1 MRQFGSSLKHNGM
14 SFFPV
19 SIPNNTLLYHG
30 TRNDSPVIGMEW
42 LAFEIEHAE
51 VFARSRMGR
60 PPGRGGDRPPGSRPG
75 MPGEP
80 GRGPP
85 PIEFMEEF
93 SEEPLEE
100 PLNSAYLHIY
110 RTKHPISNL
119 LYVDGMS
126 AGKSSM
132 GTLDTQDLVLRKND
146 SKSTPDPWGD
156 RQRAADLCA
165 IGLEWGFE
173 GIIRMEAGFEL
184 ILCNFSQNLDL
195 VEARQRPEYAM
206 REAYND
212 RQQFE
217 YFRGVSMRYQGITA
231 GRVELDYSNMVSAFF
246 YPANLTNPEA
256 KRAELPRLVSSD
268 SLVLERIRS
277 DVKELFLEDR
287 SQAKESVNWQGVV
300 DMIVTRYSER
310 LQVISYPTS
319 DNNTVLSEINSL
331 LTVFINY
338 KDPDVEAAVEKCSTH
353 YLAAVVPRTSQDHL
367 IDAAISTVSRN
378 ICGSLFQARGILL
391 EGEYINDEAV
401 AEAKVVVEELM
412 VYLDWS
418 TWHECGK
425 CSVDEI
431 CFIAMWP
438 FGGIEDHEHPGCIK
452 SGDNTRGRGGYWE

>member
-1 MRQFGSSLKHNGM
+1 M

-19 SIPNNTLLYHG
+19 TIPNNTLLYHG
-30 TRNDSPVIGMEW
+30 TQNEFSVTGMEW

-51 VFARSRMGR
+51 VFARSRRGR

-75 MPGEP
+75 EPGDP

-85 PIEFMEEF
+85 PMEFIEEF

-110 RTKHPISNL
+110 RTKSPLSNL

-126 AGKSSM
+126 ASKSSM

-146 SKSTPDPWGD
+146 SKITPDPWGD

-173 GIIRMEAGFEL
+173 GIVRMEAGFEL
-184 ILCNFSQNLDL
+184 ILCNFSKNVEL
-195 VEARQRPEYAM
+195 VEARQRPDYDK

-231 GRVELDYSNMVSAFF
+231 GRAQLDYSFMVSAFF

-268 SLVLERIRS
+268 SLVLNRIRS
-277 DVKELFLEDR
+277 DVKEIFSEDR
-287 SQAKESVNWQGVV
+287 SQAQESVNWQGVV

-310 LQVISYPTS
+310 LQVISYPAS

-338 KDPDVEAAVEKCSTH
+338 KDPDVEIAIDKCSTH

-367 IDAAISTVSRN
+367 IHAAILTVSRK
-378 ICGSLFQARGILL
+378 ICDYLFQVRAILL
-391 EGEYINDEAV
+391 EGEYIRDEAV
-401 AEAKVVVEELM
+401 AEAKVVVEDLM

-418 TWHECGK
+418 TWHQCGK
-425 CSVDEI
+425 CAVDEI
-431 CFIAMWP
+431 CFVAMWP
-438 FGGIEDHEHPGCIK
+438 FGGVEDHEHPGCIK
-452 SGDNTRGRGGYWE
+452 PGGITRGRGGYWD

>member
-1 MRQFGSSLKHNGM
+1 
-14 SFFPV
+14 
-19 SIPNNTLLYHG
+19 
-30 TRNDSPVIGMEW
+30 
-42 LAFEIEHAE
+42 
-51 VFARSRMGR
+51 
-60 PPGRGGDRPPGSRPG
+60 
-75 MPGEP
+75 
-80 GRGPP
+80 
-85 PIEFMEEF
+85 
-93 SEEPLEE
+93 
-100 PLNSAYLHIY
+100 
-110 RTKHPISNL
+110 
-119 LYVDGMS
+119 MS

-173 GIIRMEAGFEL
+173 GIVRMEAGFEL
-184 ILCNFSQNLDL
+184 ILCNFSRNLEL
-195 VEARQRPEYAM
+195 VEARQRPDYAT

-217 YFRGVSMRYQGITA
+217 YFRGVSMRYHGITA

-277 DVKELFLEDR
+277 DVKELFAEDR
-287 SQAKESVNWQGVV
+287 SQAMESVNWQGVV

-310 LQVISYPTS
+310 LQVISYPAS

-338 KDPDVEAAVEKCSTH
+338 KDPGVETSVEKCSTH

-367 IDAAISTVSRN
+367 IHAAILKVSRK
-378 ICGSLFQARGILL
+378 ICGSLFQAREILL
-391 EGEYINDEAV
+391 EREYISDEAV
-401 AEAKVVVEELM
+401 ARAKVVVEELM

-425 CSVDEI
+425 CAVDEI

-438 FGGIEDHEHPGCIK
+438 FGRVEDHEHPGCIK

>member
-19 SIPNNTLLYHG
+19 TIPNNTLLYHG
-30 TRNDSPVIGMEW
+30 TLNEFPVTGLEW

-51 VFARSRMGR
+51 VFARPRRSR
-60 PPGRGGDRPPGSRPG
+60 PPGRGGDRPPGGRPG
-75 MPGEP
+75 
-80 GRGPP
+80 GPP
-85 PIEFMEEF
+85 PMESMEEF
-93 SEEPLEE
+93 SEESLEE

-110 RTKHPISNL
+110 RTKHPLSNL

-126 AGKSSM
+126 ASKSSM

-146 SKSTPDPWGD
+146 SKIDPNPRGD

-173 GIIRMEAGFEL
+173 GVVRMEAGFEL
-184 ILCNFSQNLDL
+184 ILCNFSKNVEL
-195 VEARQRPEYAM
+195 VEARERPDLAM

-231 GRVELDYSNMVSAFF
+231 GRAQLDYSNMVSAFF
-246 YPANLTNPEA
+246 YPANLTNPET
-256 KRAELPRLVSSD
+256 KRAALPRLVSSD
-268 SLVLERIRS
+268 SLVLQRIRS
-277 DVKELFLEDR
+277 DVKTLFSEDR

-310 LQVISYPTS
+310 LQVISYPAS
-319 DNNTVLSEINSL
+319 DNNTILSEINQL

-338 KDPDVEAAVEKCSTH
+338 KDPSVETAVDKCANH
-353 YLAAVVPRTSQDHL
+353 YLDAVVPRTSQDHL
-367 IDAAISTVSRN
+367 IHAAVLTVSRK
-378 ICGSLFQARGILL
+378 ICSSLFQARGILL
-391 EGEYINDEAV
+391 EGEYVSDEAV
-401 AEAKVVVEELM
+401 AEAKVAVEELM
-412 VYLDWS
+412 EYLDWS

-425 CSVDEI
+425 CAVDEI
-431 CFIAMWP
+431 CFVAMWP
-438 FGGIEDHEHPGCIK
+438 FGGVEDHEHPGCIK
-452 SGDNTRGRGGYWE
+452 SGGISRGRGGYWD